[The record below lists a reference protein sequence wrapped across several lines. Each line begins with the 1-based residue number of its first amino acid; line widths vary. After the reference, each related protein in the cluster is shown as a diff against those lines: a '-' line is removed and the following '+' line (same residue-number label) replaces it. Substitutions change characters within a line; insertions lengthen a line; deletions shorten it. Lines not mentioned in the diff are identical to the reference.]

1 MSKIEKS
8 NEVVVASNEL
18 EFKKVKGRLALRLT
32 FGVFLLSMVFA
43 ALSVIVCTRVY
54 RKNLLE
60 QIASDNCVIAQG
72 ISDSIS
78 QKVDCTVYADKL
90 VRIFKSMTKEELENQ
105 YAEGYRSKFAVYEN
119 NEDLEFIKTS
129 LRGFKKATD
138 IRDAYIFT
146 YDPESENCI
155 YLADPDVT
163 DNRCLVGEHE
173 YVTPE
178 NFAGYLK
185 SNENDPYTT
194 IYHSLGEK
202 VMTTGVGIYGSGGH
216 KCVVLLDVTIDS
228 IDVKTKNFA
237 IIYMS
242 MMVVV
247 SIIIAVIAGFVAT
260 YKLVRPINKIAKASM
275 EYVNDKQEYIQ
286 NKKLAAIKK
295 NKNIKVDKVGE
306 HFSKLKIRTGD
317 EIENLANSLK
327 VMEKDL
333 KTYEKDLKKITAEK
347 ERISAELN
355 LATNIQAD
363 ALPSNFPVF
372 TERKEFDIYAKMTP
386 AKEVGGDFY
395 DFFLIDN
402 DHLGLVMADVS
413 GKGVPAALFMMNAK
427 NLIKNYAMLG
437 FGPAETLHQVNLRIC
452 ESNDADLFVTVWF
465 GILDIN
471 TGIITAAN
479 AGHDYPAVMHEGGAF
494 ALDENVH
501 GMVVGLMDMAKF
513 TDYEIK
519 LEPGSKIFLYTDGV
533 PEATRNDKKMYGLD
547 RMIKTLSLN
556 KNLNPENLIRIVRED
571 VDEFVEDADQFDDI
585 TMLCVHYK
593 GIE

>member
-1 MSKIEKS
+1 MGKEEKGK
-8 NEVVVASNEL
+8 EVMETSNEL
-18 EFKKVKGRLALRLT
+18 EFKKAKGKLALRLT
-32 FGVFLLSMVFA
+32 FGVFLLSIAFA
-43 ALSVIVCTRVY
+43 VMSVIVCTRVY

-72 ISDSIS
+72 ISDSVS
-78 QKVDCTVYADKL
+78 QQVDCTVYADKL
-90 VRIFKSMTKEELENQ
+90 VEIYKSMTKAELEDQ
-105 YAEGYRSKFAVYEN
+105 YAEGYRSKFAEYEKDEN
-119 NEDLEFIKTS
+119 LEFVKTA
-129 LRGFKKATD
+129 LRGFKKASD
-138 IRDAYIFT
+138 IRDVYIFT
-146 YDPESENCI
+146 YDAESENCI
-155 YLADPDVT
+155 YIADPDVT
-163 DNRCLVGEHE
+163 DNRCLVGEYE

-178 NFAGYLK
+178 NFEGYFK
-185 SNENDPYTT
+185 SNEHRPYTT
-194 IYHSLGEK
+194 VYHSLGEK

-242 MMVVV
+242 VMVVI
-247 SIIIAVIAGFVAT
+247 SLIIAIVAGFIAT
-260 YKLVRPINKIAKASM
+260 YKVVRPINKIAKASM

-286 NKKLAAIKK
+286 NRKLAVIKK
-295 NKNIKVDKVGE
+295 NKNVKVNKVSE
-306 HFSKLKIRTGD
+306 HFSKLKIKTGD
-317 EIENLANSLK
+317 ELENLANSLK
-327 VMEKDL
+327 VMEIDL
-333 KTYEKDLKKITAEK
+333 KSYEKDLNKITAEK

-363 ALPSNFPVF
+363 ALPSKFPVF
-372 TERKEFDIYAKMTP
+372 TERTEFKIFAKMTP

-533 PEATRNDKKMYGLD
+533 PEATRNDKKMYGLE

-556 KNLNPENLIRIVRED
+556 KNLNPEEIIRIVRED

-585 TMLCVHYK
+585 TMLCVHYLGK
-593 GIE
+593 

>member
-1 MSKIEKS
+1 MSKEEKGR
-8 NEVVVASNEL
+8 EVVETSNEL
-18 EFKKVKGRLALRLT
+18 EFKKAKGKLTLRVT
-32 FGVFLLSMVFA
+32 FGVFLLSIAFA
-43 ALSVIVCTRVY
+43 VLSVIVCSRVY
-54 RKNLLE
+54 RKNLLD
-60 QIASDNCVIAQG
+60 QIASDNCVIAKG

-78 QKVDCTVYADKL
+78 QRVDCTVYADKL
-90 VRIFKSMTKEELENQ
+90 VDIYKSMTKAELEDQ
-105 YAEGYRSKFAVYEN
+105 YAESYRSKFEAYEN
-119 NEDLEFIKTS
+119 DEDLSFVKTA
-129 LRGFKKATD
+129 LRGFKKASD
-138 IRDAYIFT
+138 IRDVYIFT
-146 YDPESENCI
+146 YDPETENCI
-155 YLADPDVT
+155 YIADPDVT
-163 DNRCLVGEHE
+163 DNKCLVGEYE

-178 NFAGYLK
+178 NFAGYFK
-185 SNENDPYTT
+185 SNEHKPYTT
-194 IYHSLGEK
+194 VYKSLGEK

-216 KCVVLLDVTIDS
+216 KCVVLLDVTIGS
-228 IDVKTKNFA
+228 IDTKTKNFA

-242 MMVVV
+242 IMVAV
-247 SIIIAVIAGFVAT
+247 SIILAVIAGFVAT

-286 NKKLAAIKK
+286 NRKLAVIKK

-363 ALPSNFPVF
+363 ALPSKFPVF
-372 TERKEFDIYAKMTP
+372 TERKEFEIFAKMTP

-402 DHLGLVMADVS
+402 NHLGLVMADVS

-465 GILDIN
+465 GVFDIT

-479 AGHDYPAVMHEGGAF
+479 AGHDYPAVMHTGGPF
-494 ALDENVH
+494 VLDENVH
-501 GMVVGLMDMAKF
+501 GMVVGLMEMAKF

-533 PEATRNDKKMYGLD
+533 PEATRNDKKMYGLE
-547 RMIKTLSLN
+547 RMVKTLTLN
-556 KNLNPENLIRIVRED
+556 KDLNPEEIIKVVRED

-593 GIE
+593 GQ